1 MPSIDSHDLPRTA
14 PPLRPGGQPL
24 EAACQQAVLSAEVC
38 VMSDETRIRTRRPQM
53 VNSTHRRWVLAVCL
67 CTVGMVVGTLRAPN
81 GVVDPGPE
89 DSHVFI

>member
-1 MPSIDSHDLPRTA
+1 
-14 PPLRPGGQPL
+14 
-24 EAACQQAVLSAEVC
+24 
-38 VMSDETRIRTRRPQM
+38 M